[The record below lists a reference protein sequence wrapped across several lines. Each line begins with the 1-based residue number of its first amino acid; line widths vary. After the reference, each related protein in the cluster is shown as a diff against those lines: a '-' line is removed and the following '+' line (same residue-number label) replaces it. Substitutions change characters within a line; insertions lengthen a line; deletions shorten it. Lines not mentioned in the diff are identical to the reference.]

1 VPQILVVNNHI
12 VAEQQH
18 QIMLASLPRN
28 IMLLRRHT
36 ASMTS
41 ELMTRELV
49 VLKNSLA
56 PFLDTHQIFMTADA
70 YRAHVA
76 NEVWQQC
83 ARNNILYRVVP
94 AKLTWVLHPCDT
106 HVFVTYKH
114 RLQTVC
120 QGFAVDSANGKLSL
134 DVLVRGVC
142 QCIVEILEGLSWEKA
157 FGEDTGLI
165 GTQADI
171 SQRVRSKLSFEHTP
185 DVGSDLPTL
194 AQLQNVVFKESSS
207 SYR

>member
-1 VPQILVVNNHI
+1 
-12 VAEQQH
+12 
-18 QIMLASLPRN
+18 
-28 IMLLRRHT
+28 
-36 ASMTS
+36 
-41 ELMTRELV
+41 
-49 VLKNSLA
+49 
-56 PFLDTHQIFMTADA
+56 MTAGA

-83 ARNNILYRVVP
+83 VKNNILCRVAP

-106 HVFVTYKH
+106 HVLVTYKH

-142 QCIVEILEGLSWEKA
+142 QCIVEILEGLSWEKV

-165 GTQADI
+165 GTQADV
-171 SQRVRSKLSFEHTP
+171 SQRVRTKPSFEHTP
-185 DVGSDLPTL
+185 DVGSNLPPL
-194 AQLQNVVFKESSS
+194 AQLQNIFFREKSSS
-207 SYR
+207 CR